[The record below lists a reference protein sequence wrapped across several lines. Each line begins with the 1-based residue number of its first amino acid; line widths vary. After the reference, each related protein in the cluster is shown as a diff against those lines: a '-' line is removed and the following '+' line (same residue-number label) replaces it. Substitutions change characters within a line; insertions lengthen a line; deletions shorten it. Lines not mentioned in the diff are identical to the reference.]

1 MSAENEQAYCSYQG
15 RKQVKYQIDRW
26 VYWFSCSAH
35 AISTIAIIVLLIKGE
50 NK

>member
-1 MSAENEQAYCSYQG
+1 MSAEKEKAFGSYQG
-15 RKQVKYQIDRW
+15 RQQVKYQIDRL